1 MDRVCK
7 FLQIEINEACRTYL
21 SDGINRSKV
30 AQYRENPPDQISQG
44 EEHGGATLKRY
55 GYVQ

>member
-7 FLQIEINEACRTYL
+7 FLDVELNKACQTYL

-30 AQYRENPPDQISQG
+30 AQYRENPPDQISQV
-44 EEHGGATLKRY
+44 EERVGATLKRY
-55 GYVQ
+55 GYVE